1 MCTGPE
7 PPPLG
12 FEARGGHDKAVWESV
27 RAEARE
33 RANAGLVSATARF
46 FGSDTD
52 KRVLDMARANARRAG
67 VDKLISFQQKDATK
81 LENPLPDGPK
91 GTIISNP
98 PYGERLESEPA
109 LIALHSVFGRVV
121 KTRFRAGVCHYSV
134 LPELLSS
141 LQLRAEREFKAKR
154 SAGLCAEKLSVK

>member
-1 MCTGPE
+1 M
-7 PPPLG
+7 
-12 FEARGGHDKAVWESV
+12 
-27 RAEARE
+27 
-33 RANAGLVSATARF
+33 VSATARF

-67 VDKLISFQQKDATK
+67 VDKLITFQQKDATK
-81 LENPLPDGPK
+81 LENPLPEGPK

-121 KTRFRAGVCHYSV
+121 KTRFPAGVCHYSV
-134 LPELLSS
+134 LPWNSS
-141 LQLRAEREFKAKR
+141 AACSCVQ
-154 SAGLCAEKLSVK
+154 SVNSRRKTVRWTVCRKTIS

>member
-1 MCTGPE
+1 
-7 PPPLG
+7 
-12 FEARGGHDKAVWESV
+12 
-27 RAEARE
+27 
-33 RANAGLVSATARF
+33 
-46 FGSDTD
+46 
-52 KRVLDMARANARRAG
+52 MACANARRAG

-121 KTRFRAGVCHYSV
+121 KTRFGLASV
-134 LPELLSS
+134 IIQCFPELLSS
-141 LQLRAEREFKAKR
+141 LQLRAEREFKAKTVR
-154 SAGLCAEKLSVK
+154 WTVCRKTIS